1 MGSKEELSFYIEN
14 GWFPDNA
21 GITIE
26 ASFQDWGAAQ
36 MAKKLG
42 LEEDYRYFLKR
53 SESWKNCFNP
63 EYKLLFPK
71 RRDGGFTHESPL
83 SPQGFVEANAWQA
96 TFGVSHDIKAL
107 SEMMGG
113 DEVLCCM
120 LDSAFRKEVDN
131 NFTHGYGNG
140 HISYANQPGCSN
152 AHVFSYAGAPW
163 LTQYWVRQVKEK
175 AYGGTTPQLG
185 YGGHD
190 EDQGQMGG
198 VSALMAI
205 GLFNILGNESQ
216 TPFYEVT
223 SPIFDKVTIKL
234 DNRYYKGKEFIIK
247 TYDNSAENCYIRKAK
262 LNGEELDN
270 FWLTHEQFAEG
281 GVLEIWL
288 GDTPNKEWGLD
299 EYPPVNAD

>member
-1 MGSKEELSFYIEN
+1 M
-14 GWFPDNA
+14 
-21 GITIE
+21 
-26 ASFQDWGAAQ
+26 
-36 MAKKLG
+36 
-42 LEEDYRYFLKR
+42 
-53 SESWKNCFNP
+53 
-63 EYKLLFPK
+63 
-71 RRDGGFTHESPL
+71 
-83 SPQGFVEANAWQA
+83 
-96 TFGVSHDIKAL
+96 
-107 SEMMGG
+107 
-113 DEVLCCM
+113 
-120 LDSAFRKEVDN
+120 
-131 NFTHGYGNG
+131 
-140 HISYANQPGCSN
+140 
-152 AHVFSYAGAPW
+152 FSYAGAPW